1 MFTEDQGRCIS
12 RVNYRTIY
20 ILVALCIGL
29 AFVLTYLSRSTNQSL
44 LALLVFAAQT
54 LAGILLLQKSPTR
67 KSFSSLPTPPAQD
80 VQLLPLTDSNAPGN
94 DLAIDM
100 LDDALTQ
107 HEQLNNKLKVLL
119 ENALHSEQ
127 EMHEATLLA
136 RQSGENVTASADSI
150 RSSQASISELAR
162 YMECIGEVFTDL
174 GEQSIR
180 ISAIVSSIQDIA
192 KQTNLL
198 ALTAAIEAARAGEQG
213 RGFAVVAD
221 EVRHLASRANESS
234 EQIRQ
239 IASGLQK
246 SARDA
251 GVGVEH
257 IGQST
262 QASLLS
268 SAAAL
273 TAMTDIQAGA
283 VDRMEIVE
291 RITQRLAWQRGL
303 VEEVCVDMNTTTQ
316 LGLAARNSL

>member
-54 LAGILLLQKSPTR
+54 LAGILLLQKSPPR

-198 ALTAAIEAARAGEQG
+198 ALNAAIEAARAGEQG

-251 GVGVEH
+251 RVGVEH

-268 SAAAL
+268 SAAEL
-273 TAMTDIQAGA
+273 TAITDIQAGA
-283 VDRMEIVE
+283 VDRMEIVQ
-291 RITQRLAWQRGL
+291 RITQRLAWQRRL